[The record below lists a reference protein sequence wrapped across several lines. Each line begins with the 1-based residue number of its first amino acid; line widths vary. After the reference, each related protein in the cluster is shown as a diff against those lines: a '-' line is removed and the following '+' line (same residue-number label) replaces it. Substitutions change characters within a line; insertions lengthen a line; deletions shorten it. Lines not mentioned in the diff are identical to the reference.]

1 MVFSLLEVI
10 LVSRANYIVPILPAR
25 PNPTI
30 YAVPAML
37 IRPGT
42 LARGPW
48 QPSQVTARWR
58 ETPFE
63 PTADAARAA
72 DDAITA
78 LHDRGSPSHDGL
90 SARLIAF
97 QLTPPGITLELQ
109 PIRWGLRLS
118 PTDASQSVAAMCV
131 VRAADGRWLAG
142 RRAAWL
148 ASWPGRWTL
157 GAGGSVEPGENPAD
171 TLTRE
176 LREEWSLQPERMT
189 VEALICLP
197 QRLILLVGL
206 AWLAE
211 GASVERDSEHDNHA
225 WWHADPE
232 QWPPDA
238 DGPVRQLGA
247 MLAQ

>member
-1 MVFSLLEVI
+1 M
-10 LVSRANYIVPILPAR
+10 PIS
-25 PNPTI
+25 
-30 YAVPAML
+30 
-37 IRPGT
+37 PGI

-48 QPSQVTARWR
+48 QPSQVTARWSD
-58 ETPFE
+58 TPYE
-63 PTADAARAA
+63 PGPVAARAA
-72 DDAITA
+72 DDAMTA
-78 LHDRGSPSHDGL
+78 LHDRGSPSHDGV
-90 SARLIAF
+90 SARLIDFHTSPTGLA
-97 QLTPPGITLELQ
+97 LDLQ

-131 VRAADGRWLAG
+131 VRAHDGRWLAG

-157 GAGGSVEPGENPAD
+157 GAGGSVDPSENPAD

-176 LREEWSLQPERMT
+176 LDEEWSVQPERMT

-211 GASVERDSEHDNHA
+211 GAAAARDSEHDNHA
-225 WWHADPE
+225 WWPEDPD

-238 DGPVRQLGA
+238 DGPVRQMGA